1 MIINVPNDEIGKQM
15 LTMNFTCQKLKFKGI
30 NRKNIVDSAS
40 YINITSMLDAKDN
53 KRKNLFHTI
62 TRASIT
68 F

>member
-1 MIINVPNDEIGKQM
+1 MYPMIIY
-15 LTMNFTCQKLKFKGI
+15 F

-40 YINITSMLDAKDN
+40 YIDINSMLDAKDN
-53 KRKNLFHTI
+53 KRKNMFHTI